1 MVPLIKAQVTPKTS
15 GEFLVM
21 TPGSAIT
28 SGAANALLAST
39 RACVLVTDRLLGTF
53 LVAVTC

>member
-1 MVPLIKAQVTPKTS
+1 MVPLIKAQAIPKTS

-21 TPGSAIT
+21 TLGTAIT
-28 SGAANALLAST
+28 SRATNALLAST